1 MPRLDPTVIRNQV
14 EALIALCPE
23 LADDEQLRHD
33 MLEGSTEAFD
43 FLSMVARRI
52 ISDKALADG
61 TGAYINELRERKE
74 RIDRRVDGFRSLALK
89 ILQAANLKKAELP
102 EATFSVTKGREKLTI
117 PDPAAVHETFC
128 KVSYSPD
135 TALIKEALAAG
146 TDINWAAMVTGEPSI
161 TMRIK

>member
-1 MPRLDPTVIRNQV
+1 MPRLDPNIIRSQV

-52 ISDKALADG
+52 ISDKALAEG
-61 TGAYINELRERKE
+61 TGTYINELRERKE

-102 EATFSVTKGREKLTI
+102 EATFSVTKGREKLVI
-117 PDPAAVHETFC
+117 PDAAAVPETFC

-146 TDINWAAMVTGEPSI
+146 TDINWAAMVMGDPSV
-161 TMRIK
+161 TMRIR